1 MNFADDYKIKAIV
14 KKISEE
20 LNIPEKTVLFAYT
33 NFWKF
38 IKSKIEDLPL
48 KEELTEEEF
57 KQLQVSFNLPSLG
70 KLSTNYHRV
79 TGMNKKI
86 NNIKKKKNDK
96 A

>member
-20 LNIPEKTVLFAYT
+20 LNIPEKTVLLAYT

-38 IKSKIEDLPL
+38 IRSKIEDLPL

-79 TGMNKKI
+79 TRMNKKI
-86 NNIKKKKNDK
+86 INIKKKKNDK